1 MTAFIKCVHS
11 IVKGIYRCMG
21 DTILLKVNVCSACQG
36 VKCPRCE
43 TFSERRTVRLCIFH
57 KVKRLLSTPHTELS

>member
-43 TFSERRTVRLCIFH
+43 TFSERDVL
-57 KVKRLLSTPHTELS
+57 